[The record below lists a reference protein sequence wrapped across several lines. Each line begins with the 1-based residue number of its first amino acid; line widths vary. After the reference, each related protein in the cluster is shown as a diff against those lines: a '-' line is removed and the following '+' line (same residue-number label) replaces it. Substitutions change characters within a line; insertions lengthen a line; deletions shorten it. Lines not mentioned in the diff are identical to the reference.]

1 MNTIY
6 RSSIR
11 LAMIACL
18 AQVIF
23 LPRIC
28 AAEPVRVKSS
38 DRIAALQV
46 ITNKYSGAASARERA
61 EQCFSLLKQE
71 MKLPSTAGMGSA
83 GGPIDTGYVQNVIIG
98 SFLYSN
104 APNVGEQERLEVREW
119 AKDALKREGEAD
131 KELHDRLILL
141 IGHTG
146 DKSVVGE
153 LVTILQNHP
162 EGYMR
167 YEAAMAL
174 FDTKDPASVPALKH
188 ALETDTYARVR
199 TGGSLEPNV
208 GAIVYSPVRQAA
220 ARALKHLGLSV
231 PEEADI
237 VDAKNVVPQLEKMLY
252 SNDAPF
258 RELMFLAGVGGPDA
272 EDAVNR
278 FIAKT
283 ASSSLADFARDAL
296 ERAKTGRAIN

>member
-1 MNTIY
+1 MNYTY
-6 RSSIR
+6 RLSIR
-11 LAMIACL
+11 LVAIVCL
-18 AQVIF
+18 AQVML
-23 LPRIC
+23 LPHFC

-38 DRIAALQV
+38 DRLAALQV
-46 ITNKYSGAASARERA
+46 ITKKHSGAATARERA

-71 MKLPSTAGMGSA
+71 MKLPSAAGMGSA

-104 APNVGEQERLEVREW
+104 APNVGEQERLDVREW

-146 DKSVVGE
+146 DKSVAGE
-153 LVTILQNHP
+153 LVAILQNHP

-167 YEAAMAL
+167 FEAAMAL
-174 FDTKDPASVPALKH
+174 YDTNDPASVPALKH
-188 ALETDTYARVR
+188 ALETDAYARVR
-199 TGGSLEPNV
+199 TGGCLEPNA
-208 GAIVYSPVRQAA
+208 GIIVYSPVRQAA

-231 PEEADI
+231 PEETDI

-258 RELMFLAGVGGPDA
+258 RELTFLAGVGGPDA
-272 EDAVNR
+272 EAAVNR

-296 ERAKTGRAIN
+296 ERAKTGRANN

>member
-1 MNTIY
+1 MNKKC

-11 LAMIACL
+11 LIAIACL
-18 AQVIF
+18 AQVMF
-23 LPRIC
+23 LSHFC
-28 AAEPVRVKSS
+28 AAEPVGVKSS
-38 DRIAALQV
+38 DRLAALQV
-46 ITNKYSGAASARERA
+46 VTKKYSGAARARERA

-104 APNVGEQERLEVREW
+104 APNVGEQERLDVRKW

-146 DKSVVGE
+146 DKSVVPE
-153 LVTILQNHP
+153 LVAILQNHP

-167 YEAAMAL
+167 FEAAMAL
-174 FDTKDPASVPALKH
+174 YDTNDPASVPALKH

-199 TGGSLEPNV
+199 INGCLVPNTGT
-208 GAIVYSPVRQAA
+208 IVYSPVRQAA
-220 ARALKHLGLSV
+220 ARALTHLGFSV
-231 PEEADI
+231 PEGADI

-272 EDAVNR
+272 EAAVNR

-296 ERAKTGRAIN
+296 ERAKTGRVNN